1 MVPDSKPAEPRADQ
15 VRRDERFMALA
26 LAEARLAGER
36 DEVPIGAVVV
46 RGDEVL
52 SRAHNRVRTDCDP
65 SAHAELLALR
75 AAARAMGVVRLVDCV
90 LYSTVEPCFMC
101 AGALVHARL
110 RRVVFAVRDP
120 KFGGCVSLGR
130 VLDHPQANH
139 RLEFGEGVLA
149 AEARGLLQEFFR
161 ALRTDVAGADEDTE

>member
-1 MVPDSKPAEPRADQ
+1 
-15 VRRDERFMALA
+15 MALA
-26 LAEARLAGER
+26 LAEARAAGARE
-36 DEVPIGAVVV
+36 EVPIGSVVV
-46 RGDEVL
+46 CRGETL
-52 SRAHNRVRTDCDP
+52 ARAGNRVRGDCDP

-75 AAARAMGVVRLVDCV
+75 AAARVLGLVRLVDCV

-139 RLEFGEGVLA
+139 RLEFDEGVLA
-149 AEARGLLQEFFR
+149 GESRELLQEFFR
-161 ALRTDVAGADEDTE
+161 ARRGDRGDTG

>member
-1 MVPDSKPAEPRADQ
+1 
-15 VRRDERFMALA
+15 MALA
-26 LAEARLAGER
+26 LAEARAAGARE
-36 DEVPIGAVVV
+36 EVPIGAVVV

-52 SRAHNRVRTDCDP
+52 ARAGNRTRGDCDP
-65 SAHAELLALR
+65 AAHAEILALR
-75 AAARAMGVVRLVDCV
+75 AAARVLGLVRLVDCV

-110 RRVVFAVRDP
+110 RRAVFAVRDP

-139 RLEFGEGVLA
+139 RLVFEEGVLA
-149 AEARGLLQEFFR
+149 GESRELLQEFFR
-161 ALRTDVAGADEDTE
+161 ARRGDTE

>member
-1 MVPDSKPAEPRADQ
+1 
-15 VRRDERFMALA
+15 MALA
-26 LAEARLAGER
+26 LAEARAAGARE
-36 DEVPIGAVVV
+36 EVPIGAVVV
-46 RGDEVL
+46 CRGEIL
-52 SRAHNRVRTDCDP
+52 ARAGNRVRGDCDP

-75 AAARAMGVVRLVDCV
+75 AAARVLGLVRLVECV

-110 RRVVFAVRDP
+110 RRAVFAVRDP

-139 RLEFGEGVLA
+139 RLEFSEGVLA
-149 AEARGLLQEFFR
+149 SESRELLQEFFR
-161 ALRTDVAGADEDTE
+161 ARRGDTG